1 MLEIRIHGRGGQG
14 AVTTSYLLAVAAF
27 EDKYE
32 SQAFPMFGVERS
44 GAPVQ
49 SFCRID
55 KNKINLRQQVYSP
68 DIVIVLDPSLMK
80 TIDVTAGLKKGGAL
94 LINSKKSSNEFKFKG
109 SYKICTIDADS
120 IAQKI
125 FGKPIVNTAMLG
137 AFSAATDAVSLKALK
152 KACDFVFKPKGAKIV
167 SSNKKAVEQVY
178 RCLKNEKTKNQSSK

>member
-27 EDKYE
+27 NDNYE

-55 KNKINLRQQVYSP
+55 KKKINLRQQVYNP
-68 DIVIVLDPSLMK
+68 DIVIVLDSSLMK
-80 TIDVTAGLKKGGAL
+80 TIDVTSGLKKDGLL
-94 LINSKKSSNEFKFKG
+94 LINTEKSDEELKLKG
-109 SYKICTIDADS
+109 NYKIHSINVDE

-137 AFSAATDAVSLKALK
+137 AFSAVTNIVSLKALK
-152 KACDFVFKPKGAKIV
+152 KACEFVFKAKGENIIKL
-167 SSNKKAVEQVY
+167 NKKAIEQVY
-178 RCLKNEKTKNQSSK
+178 NNTKNNKKL